1 MKHVLFTLLA
11 LCLFA
16 SPAFAERFV
25 SPSEDAY
32 TPAFDSEGCVPIDAA
47 GKVLAFGPDESQT
60 LPELDFA
67 PVFLKQAASDSSG
80 KDTVTFTALSR
91 QKESPLCYKAS
102 ATVMKDGKALAMS
115 GTLTLRKAA
124 AFDGDGAAA
133 YKNVATG
140 KTVERMNTEVRN
152 GFVSGDLV
160 LSGGGASFRG
170 IITAYFCWRFDWKT
184 QKLSVAHFEW
194 PSRFIKDFQNPY
206 FSGEWN

>member
-47 GKVLAFGPDESQT
+47 GKVLAFGPDETQT

-80 KDTVTFTALSR
+80 KATVTFTALSR
-91 QKESPLCYKAS
+91 QKENPLCYKAS
-102 ATVMKDGKALAMS
+102 ATVMKDGKALSMT

-124 AFDGDGAAA
+124 AFDGDGAAD

-160 LSGGGASFRG
+160 LSGGEASFTG
-170 IITAYFCWRFDWKT
+170 IATAYFRYLFDWKA
-184 QKLSVAHFEW
+184 QALKVEHFEW